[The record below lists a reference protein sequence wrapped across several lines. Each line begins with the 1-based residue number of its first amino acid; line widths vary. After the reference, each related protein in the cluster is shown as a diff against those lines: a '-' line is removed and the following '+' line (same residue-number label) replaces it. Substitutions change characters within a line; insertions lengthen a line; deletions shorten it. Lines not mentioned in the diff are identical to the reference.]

1 MIHLTRT
8 DGQSF
13 ALNCDLLKFVERA
26 PETVVTLVTG
36 ERIEVQETTQ
46 KVLDLVLDFR
56 RSIVAHLSL
65 GVRVPS
71 YNAPPPEDRP
81 PEPAPNQ

>member
-1 MIHLTRT
+1 MIYLTRP
-8 DGQSF
+8 DGQLF
-13 ALNCDLLKFVERA
+13 ALNCDLLKFVEHT

-36 ERIEVQETTQ
+36 ERIEVRETTQ

-65 GVRVPS
+65 GARLATYGTPLPAS
-71 YNAPPPEDRP
+71 GDRKSLS
-81 PEPAPNQ
+81 